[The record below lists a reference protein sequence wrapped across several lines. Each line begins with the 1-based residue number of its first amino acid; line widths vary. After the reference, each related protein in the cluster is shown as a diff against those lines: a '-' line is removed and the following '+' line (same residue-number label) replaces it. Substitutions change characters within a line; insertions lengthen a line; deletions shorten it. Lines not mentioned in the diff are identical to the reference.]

1 MIRPTSAAA
10 VAATLLFLS
19 ACGDAPPDAEQ
30 AGGDVAGEEAHADTA
45 ILSAEA
51 VAIAGFDTV
60 PVVRAPWRES
70 WTAPARLTLDV
81 LRSESLGSIVEGR
94 VKRVFALQGD
104 RVRAGQVL
112 VSIHSHELMDARLV
126 LAEAQSAVA
135 HAQSQLGVATS
146 GAARAERLHAIKSL
160 SLADLERARAS
171 RVEAEA
177 ALTRA
182 QAELERGRAYVS
194 HLVGTGPVP
203 EGVDDHDVLIRAP
216 FDGVV
221 ISREAQP
228 GSVVLVSAP
237 LMTVSRA
244 GAMSLMIHLPQRA
257 SSAAEVGAPVR
268 FTVSTIP
275 DKTFEGRVVRVAPA
289 IDSLTRT
296 LEVFAS
302 VDDPGRV
309 LRPEMFATARI
320 LGRAMAPVAQ
330 VPAAAVQAIEG
341 DTVLI
346 VADKRGEGLR
356 IEAVRVRIGRRT
368 PELAEVLA
376 GADTGMA
383 VVVKGAAIAR
393 AELLRRRGSL
403 GGEH

>member
-1 MIRPTSAAA
+1 VIRLFPLVAGAAA
-10 VAATLLFLS
+10 LLVLA
-19 ACGDAPPDAEQ
+19 ACGDAPPSDAESPGAAAP
-30 AGGDVAGEEAHADTA
+30 AGPLADTA
-45 ILSAEA
+45 TLSAEA
-51 VAIAGFDTV
+51 VAIGGFDTV
-60 PVVRAPWRES
+60 AVVRAPWRES

-81 LRSESLGSIVEGR
+81 LRSESLGAIVEGR

-104 RVRAGQVL
+104 PVRAGQVL

-126 LAEAQSAVA
+126 LAEAQASVA
-135 HAQSQLGVATS
+135 QAEAQLGVATS

-160 SLADLERARAS
+160 SLADLERAQAT
-171 RVEAEA
+171 RVEAVA
-177 ALTRA
+177 ARERA
-182 QAELERGRAYVS
+182 QAELERGRALVA

-221 ISREAQP
+221 ITREAQP
-228 GSVVLVSAP
+228 GAVVLVGAP

-257 SSAAEVGAPVR
+257 TQAAEIGAPVR
-268 FTVSTIP
+268 FTVATLP
-275 DKTFEGRVVRVAPA
+275 DRTFEGRVVRIAPS

-302 VDDPGRV
+302 VDDPRRV
-309 LRPEMFATARI
+309 LRPEMFATAQI
-320 LGRAMAPVAQ
+320 LGRAMDAVVQ
-330 VPAAAVQAIEG
+330 VPAAAVQAIDG

-346 VADKRGEGLR
+346 AADKRGEGLR
-356 IEAVRVRIGRRT
+356 LEARRVRIGRRT
-368 PELAEVLA
+368 PEVVEVVA

-383 VVVKGAAIAR
+383 VVVRGAAIAR
-393 AELLRRRGSL
+393 AELLRRRGGS